1 MENKNN
7 FTKYSLKT
15 RSIKMITTC
24 FNGYTINYFRIFRLC
39 LNFYYYKWHH
49 DRYPFANTVF
59 RAINYL
65 PSAQH

>member
-1 MENKNN
+1 
-7 FTKYSLKT
+7 
-15 RSIKMITTC
+15 MIITC
-24 FNGYTINYFRIFRLC
+24 FNGYTISYFRIFRLC

-49 DRYPFANTVF
+49 DKYPFTKTVF